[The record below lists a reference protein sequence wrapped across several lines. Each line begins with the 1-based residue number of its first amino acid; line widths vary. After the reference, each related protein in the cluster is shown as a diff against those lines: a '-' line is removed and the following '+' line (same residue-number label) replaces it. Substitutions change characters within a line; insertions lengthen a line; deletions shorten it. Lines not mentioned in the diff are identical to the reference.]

1 MLAVV
6 TAAHALLFP
15 VVQHKVICVLCFFLS
30 HMHVCLHPL
39 PFCLFSLFLF
49 LLSVLLWFS
58 WTAVGVSIDKSDPS
72 MVEGLVGQ
80 QVVLPCRVSPLP
92 SSTVIVEW
100 RRDGVPV
107 DLTRSVPD
115 ALYILLYTMYEME
128 ISYTALNILSLNI
141 SQNYYCYC
149 IFDRINAVFVSRRDF
164 FQKHTNDF
172 TCCIYVRT
180 VYCKT

>member
-30 HMHVCLHPL
+30 LMHVCLHPL

-72 MVEGLVGQ
+72 TVEGLVGQ
-80 QVVLPCRVSPLP
+80 QVVLPCRVSPRP

-115 ALYILLYTMYEME
+115 ALYILLYTMTHFVMTHCF
-128 ISYTALNILSLNI
+128 SPALTSSII
-141 SQNYYCYC
+141 H
-149 IFDRINAVFVSRRDF
+149 IFKMSFYF
-164 FQKHTNDF
+164 EWF
-172 TCCIYVRT
+172 C
-180 VYCKT
+180 